1 MNRGVVILVNV
12 NENGNEN
19 VFVDNMDEM
28 TKLLAY
34 PIGLAVHVNPD
45 GNVLHAL
52 SVLMINYAGNL
63 TTI

>member
-19 VFVDNMDEM
+19 VFVNIEDEM

-52 SVLMINYAGNL
+52 SVFTINYAGNL